1 MSIIYHV
8 NSTGVWIRGSRVHVR
23 SIDDEVIQYNIHH
36 VVFGSSSNLEDH
48 RHMNRLKAQHG
59 VRKSRTVTCTT
70 VEEMFALVSSAPH
83 VITDRYHPG
92 VASMIVGTKLSIT
105 KYVLEA
111 TKVTIFVLLMMTFVE
126 TREFLICLL
135 FIYNCHMSNL
145 YVHFVTLSFSLV
157 DGRTTWYD
165 EV

>member
-1 MSIIYHV
+1 MQY
-8 NSTGVWIRGSRVHVR
+8 
-23 SIDDEVIQYNIHH
+23 DIQK

-59 VRKSRTVTCTT
+59 VRKSRTVTVST

-111 TKVTIFVLLMMTFVE
+111 TKVTLE
-126 TREFLICLL
+126 EEFEPSFQLPLIPSSHQCKDKSHTNT
-135 FIYNCHMSNL
+135 I
-145 YVHFVTLSFSLV
+145 
-157 DGRTTWYD
+157 
-165 EV
+165 

>member
-1 MSIIYHV
+1 MIKSYFIYVHAI
-8 NSTGVWIRGSRVHVR
+8 GVWIRGSKVHVR

-48 RHMNRLKAQHG
+48 RHMNRLKSQHG
-59 VRKSRTVTCTT
+59 VRKSRTVTCTS

-111 TKVTIFVLLMMTFVE
+111 TKVNKNDLF
-126 TREFLICLL
+126 FL
-135 FIYNCHMSNL
+135 S
-145 YVHFVTLSFSLV
+145 
-157 DGRTTWYD
+157 
-165 EV
+165 

>member
-1 MSIIYHV
+1 M
-8 NSTGVWIRGSRVHVR
+8 HVR

-111 TKVTIFVLLMMTFVE
+111 TKVITSVLLMSTFVE
-126 TREFLICLL
+126 IKEFLVYYSSFIIAICLICMCIL
-135 FIYNCHMSNL
+135 S
-145 YVHFVTLSFSLV
+145 HFHSPFV

>member
-1 MSIIYHV
+1 MF
-8 NSTGVWIRGSRVHVR
+8 VR

-59 VRKSRTVTCTT
+59 VRKSRTVTCRT

-111 TKVTIFVLLMMTFVE
+111 TKVHIVLYF
-126 TREFLICLL
+126 FSCLIITNYLIIRRMLLCL
-135 FIYNCHMSNL
+135 
-145 YVHFVTLSFSLV
+145 
-157 DGRTTWYD
+157 
-165 EV
+165 